1 MGDLHATTSV
11 CKSLRFALVRC
22 ICVYQGSVLVVPSQ
36 MLELVRA
43 DCEQMLSS
51 VSSTASLAEHIS
63 SKVRRLDTV
72 QARVSA
78 VTAKIDLVLD
88 RTNCI
93 NGVQSAMESEVSY
106 VRI

>member
-1 MGDLHATTSV
+1 
-11 CKSLRFALVRC
+11 
-22 ICVYQGSVLVVPSQ
+22 

-51 VSSTASLAEHIS
+51 VAGTASLAEHIS

-72 QARVSA
+72 QSRASA
-78 VTAKIDLVLD
+78 VVAKIDLVLD

-93 NGVQSAMESEVSY
+93 NGVQSAMEAEVRSMHMLKHINGLLSMELLDVLVY
-106 VRI
+106 NIL